1 MELNKEYTQINVN
14 NFSGY
19 NKDYNAL
26 SGKII
31 DKVGFTNCGGYDCQM
46 LVITFT
52 DKTFIAV
59 GPDYND
65 DECRKD
71 EPKLDNQYIYDPKCL
86 NNGDYR
92 YHSWTDSDGKL
103 HFEEWI
109 DMLRDLGLWIFT
121 DEDAKAIIG
130 RNTKAEEEREYQN
143 YLRLKKK
150 FEPETK

>member
-14 NFSGY
+14 NFSGH
-19 NKDYNAL
+19 NKDYNSL
-26 SGKII
+26 SGKVI
-31 DKVGFTNCGGYDCQM
+31 DKVGFTNCGDYDCQM

-71 EPKLDNQYIYDPKCL
+71 EPKLENQYIPDPRCL
-86 NNGDYR
+86 NNGDYHC
-92 YHSWTDSDGKL
+92 HSWTDPDGKL

-109 DMLRDLGLWIFT
+109 DILRDLGLWIFT
-121 DEDAKAIIG
+121 DEDAKAIMD
-130 RNTKAEEEREYQN
+130 RNAKAEEEREYQN